1 MVDCVD
7 DESAVDGLT
16 ATPVVVLF
24 QLGAGFYTHFSPFP
38 KQGKSHSSLLMHFS
52 PFPRQ
57 GKSHSSLLK
66 HFSWF
71 PKW

>member
-1 MVDCVD
+1 MVDCDD
-7 DESAVDGLT
+7 DESAVYGLT

-24 QLGAGFYTHFSPFP
+24 QLGAGLYTHFSPFP
-38 KQGKSHSSLLMHFS
+38 KQGKSHTSLI
-52 PFPRQ
+52 
-57 GKSHSSLLK
+57 K